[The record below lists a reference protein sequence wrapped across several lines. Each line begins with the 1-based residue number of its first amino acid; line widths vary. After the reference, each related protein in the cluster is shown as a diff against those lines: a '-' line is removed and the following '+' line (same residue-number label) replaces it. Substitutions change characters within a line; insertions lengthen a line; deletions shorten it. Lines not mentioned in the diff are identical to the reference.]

1 MKNILLTLTYDGTK
15 FHGYQVQPGLRTVE
29 GTLSKALESVFLEP
43 VEITSAGRTD
53 AGVHAFG
60 QRANIK
66 VNSKIDIGNLPRV
79 LNQHLPVDVTVI
91 DAEIVDDHLH
101 ARFSA
106 KQKHYRYIIYNGRYE
121 HALYYSRTCQVLQP
135 LDEERMLR
143 GLEKILGTHDFYA
156 FVGRHGQKEQTIR
169 TIDRIELKREG
180 ELIFVDFYAMS
191 FLKNMIRIIM
201 GTAIQIGRGRMAED
215 ALYRAT
221 LTRNRKDLGPTA
233 PPEGLYLMDID
244 Y

>member
-1 MKNILLTLTYDGTK
+1 MKNVLLTLAYDGTK
-15 FHGYQVQPGLRTVE
+15 FHGYQIQPGLRTVE
-29 GTLSKALESVFLEP
+29 GTLEEALEKVFLEP

-66 VNSKIDIGNLPRV
+66 VDLKIKIEKLPRV
-79 LNQHLPVDVTVI
+79 INQHLPEDLTCVG
-91 DAEIVDDHLH
+91 AEIVEDHLH

-106 KQKHYRYIIYNGRYE
+106 KQKHYCYIIYNGKYE
-121 HALYYSRTCQVLQP
+121 HALFQNRTAQVLRP
-135 LDEERMLR
+135 LDEERMMR
-143 GLEKILGTHDFYA
+143 GLRQILGTHDFHA
-156 FVGRHGQKEQTIR
+156 FIGRHGQKEQPIR
-169 TIDRIELKREG
+169 TLDKIELRREG
-180 ELIFVDFYAMS
+180 DLIYVDFYAMS

-201 GTAIQIGRGRMAED
+201 GTAIQIGMGRMAED

-221 LTRNRKDLGPTA
+221 LTGNRKDLGPTA
-233 PPEGLYLMDID
+233 PAAGLYLMDIE